1 MNIYN
6 GLGFMLFV
14 SLFVSSLLLGENSS
28 ILFNQVAIVLVVS
41 GTIGAV
47 FISYPYNDIKA
58 ALFVARNSYGAKP
71 PTPSLIVNAL
81 LDLSVRSRHDGLLSL
96 EKIEGQTT
104 VTFLKNALS
113 MMVDGYRQEELRD
126 VLETEMYFF
135 KLRRMRHER
144 LFRHM
149 SKLAPAF
156 GVAGSVVGLVG
167 MLAGIGDTTVILKT
181 IPIALTS
188 TLYGILISNFLLIPI
203 AENIHS
209 KTQKELLMQRLV
221 IDGVVAIASES
232 NTYHLGKKLES
243 FLTPAERGDSQTSFS
258 DIRERYHQL
267 RAENDV

>member
-96 EKIEGQTT
+96 EK
-104 VTFLKNALS
+104 
-113 MMVDGYRQEELRD
+113 
-126 VLETEMYFF
+126 
-135 KLRRMRHER
+135 
-144 LFRHM
+144 
-149 SKLAPAF
+149 
-156 GVAGSVVGLVG
+156 
-167 MLAGIGDTTVILKT
+167 
-181 IPIALTS
+181 
-188 TLYGILISNFLLIPI
+188 
-203 AENIHS
+203 
-209 KTQKELLMQRLV
+209 
-221 IDGVVAIASES
+221 
-232 NTYHLGKKLES
+232 
-243 FLTPAERGDSQTSFS
+243 
-258 DIRERYHQL
+258 
-267 RAENDV
+267 